1 MALPINVKAERPI
14 KRIEILKY
22 LFISIF
28 SLYAVRL
35 FFIQGILGELYRQ
48 RAATI
53 TRRVIT
59 IPAQRGEIYD
69 RNYNQP
75 MVLNVDSF
83 SVSIIPAEIPKGTFQ
98 QVAARIAGIMG
109 ISTDIINNK
118 IPPSYYHLYQPI
130 EIATNV
136 PYEVIISLAE
146 QADELP
152 GVTWQSKPIRNY
164 VDTGSLSHVIG
175 YVGEITREELKL
187 LYNKGYTQGEIIGK
201 AGIEKQYDEILR
213 GKNGKIIRTVDVRE
227 RNISQREE
235 EITDPPVSGKNLV
248 LTIDRNIQTLAEKA
262 LGPRMGAAVVLK
274 PASGEILAMVSY
286 PWYDPNIFNR
296 NDRGQLY
303 QNLIADPNRPLV
315 NRAIQSSYPPA
326 STFKIIMTAAIL
338 NEKAFPVDKKVL
350 CEGEIHYGDRN
361 WRCWL
366 RKPGHGYLN
375 LQQALA
381 QSCDIYYWTVVRD
394 YLGIERVVKYARDF
408 GLGELTNVDL
418 PGETPGFVP
427 TPQWKE
433 RRFHE
438 KWLAGDTM
446 NMSIGQG
453 FTLITPLQMANM
465 VAMVIN
471 NGVIYEPHL
480 LKEVRDPISGAIV
493 KKVQPTVL
501 HKSEEISEEVFK
513 TTREYMRTV
522 ITEGTARFTLGIKPV
537 QIAAKTGTAEVGLAD
552 RWHSWL
558 VAYGPYDAT
567 NPEDQIVVAVIVE
580 ASNPWEWWATYAT
593 AIIFQGIFANQTYEE
608 AVKALGFQHITTVRE
623 RRE

>member
-1 MALPINVKAERPI
+1 MALPFNIKAERPI
-14 KRIEILKY
+14 KRIEVLKY
-22 LFISIF
+22 LFITIF
-28 SLYAVRL
+28 SLYALRL
-35 FFIQGILGELYRQ
+35 FFIQGILSELYRQ
-48 RAATI
+48 QAATI

-75 MVLNVDSF
+75 IVLNVDSF

-98 QVAARIAGIMG
+98 QVAERVASIMG
-109 ISTDIINNK
+109 ISTDVINTK

-136 PYEVIISLAE
+136 SYEAIVALAE
-146 QADELP
+146 HADELP

-187 LYNKGYTQGEIIGK
+187 LYNKGYAQGDIIGK

-213 GKNGKIIRTVDVRE
+213 GKNGKIIKTVDVRE
-227 RNISQREE
+227 RNISQKEGE
-235 EITDPPVSGKNLV
+235 LTDPPISGKNLV
-248 LTIDRNIQTLAEKA
+248 LTIDRNIQTLTEKA

-296 NDRGQLY
+296 NDKGQLY
-303 QNLIADPNRPLV
+303 QNLLADPNRPLV

-338 NEKAFPVDKKVL
+338 NEKVFPLDKKVL
-350 CEGEIHYGDRN
+350 CEGEIYYGDRS
-361 WRCWL
+361 WRCWV

-381 QSCDIYYWTVVRD
+381 QSCDIYYWNVVRD
-394 YLGIERVVKYARDF
+394 YLGIERVVQYARDF
-408 GLGELTNVDL
+408 GLGELTNIDL

-438 KWLAGDTM
+438 KWLGGDTM

-465 VAMVIN
+465 VAMLIN

-493 KKVQPTVL
+493 KKVQPTIL
-501 HKSEEISEEVFK
+501 HKSEEISEETFK
-513 TTREYMRTV
+513 ATREYMRTV
-522 ITEGTARFTLGIKPV
+522 ITEGTARFPLNIKTV
-537 QIAAKTGTAEVGLAD
+537 QIAGKTGTAEVGLAD

-558 VAYGPYDAT
+558 VAYGPYNAT
-567 NPEDQIVVAVIVE
+567 NPEDQVVVAVIVE

-593 AIIFQGIFANQTYEE
+593 GIIFQGIFANQTYEE
-608 AVKALGFQHITTVRE
+608 AVQALGFQHITTVRE